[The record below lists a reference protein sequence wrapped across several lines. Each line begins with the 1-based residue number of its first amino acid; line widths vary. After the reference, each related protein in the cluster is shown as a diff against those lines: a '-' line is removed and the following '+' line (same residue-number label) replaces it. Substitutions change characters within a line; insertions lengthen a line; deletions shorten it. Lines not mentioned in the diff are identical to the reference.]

1 MSLGKQQ
8 KLSKKEKLIDLS
20 LKERKA
26 LIAAVETPQCTDTD
40 LSLNELELLLQNLD
54 IKAFGRFVQKRNEP
68 DPRSFIGI
76 GKAEELRDYAVDS
89 GTNLL
94 VIDDFLNPTQKS
106 NLEKITGVEVW
117 DRAFVIMKIF
127 ESRANT
133 YEAKLQVKLAQ
144 YRYEIPSLK
153 GLGLQMSRTG
163 GGIGTRGPG
172 ETEFERHK
180 RKLDKRVLAIIE
192 KLEIVKR
199 RRKLNRDRKR
209 KYGVPL
215 VSLVGYTNSGKSTLL
230 RSLSND
236 STIDSANQ
244 LFTTL
249 DTVSRRINYHDLTG
263 SFLLSD
269 TVGFIRKLPTALIA
283 AFRATLEEVVA
294 ANLLLLVL
302 DVSEDEAIDHFDIVL
317 DTLKEL
323 QADTIPRIVVLN
335 KIDIAGDNTDM
346 IEMELRASGEEAVRV
361 SALAREGFIS
371 LLERIQYKLE
381 EQSLE

>member
-1 MSLGKQQ
+1 MFLWWDIQTAGNP
-8 KLSKKEKLIDLS
+8 L
-20 LKERKA
+20 
-26 LIAAVETPQCTDTD
+26 C
-40 LSLNELELLLQNLD
+40 LE
-54 IKAFGRFVQKRNEP
+54 
-68 DPRSFIGI
+68 
-76 GKAEELRDYAVDS
+76 
-89 GTNLL
+89 
-94 VIDDFLNPTQKS
+94 
-106 NLEKITGVEVW
+106 
-117 DRAFVIMKIF
+117 
-127 ESRANT
+127 
-133 YEAKLQVKLAQ
+133 
-144 YRYEIPSLK
+144 
-153 GLGLQMSRTG
+153 
-163 GGIGTRGPG
+163 
-172 ETEFERHK
+172 
-180 RKLDKRVLAIIE
+180 
-192 KLEIVKR
+192 
-199 RRKLNRDRKR
+199 
-209 KYGVPL
+209 
-215 VSLVGYTNSGKSTLL
+215 L

-294 ANLLLLVL
+294 ANLLLVVL

>member
-76 GKAEELRDYAVDS
+76 GKAEELRNYAVDS

-236 STIDSANQ
+236 STIGSANQ

-294 ANLLLLVL
+294 ANLLLVVL

>member
-76 GKAEELRDYAVDS
+76 GKAEELRNYAVDS

-283 AFRATLEEVVA
+283 AFRATLEEVVT
-294 ANLLLLVL
+294 ANLLLVVL

>member
-294 ANLLLLVL
+294 ANLLLVVL

>member
-76 GKAEELRDYAVDS
+76 GKAEELRNYAVDS

-294 ANLLLLVL
+294 ANLLLVVL